1 MDSHSKKD
9 MEVNKNANEETE
21 LIDPWTIVKSMLS
34 QYDNKELIRHHIDSY
49 NNFMEKKIPDIVKQN
64 NPLIIYHDYVAE
76 SNTYNNEI
84 KINFNDVY
92 YTKPI
97 IHENNGSTKLMT
109 PNVKKLELHSPKR
122 NLRK

>member
-1 MDSHSKKD
+1 MDDTINKKMKSVENVSLD
-9 MEVNKNANEETE
+9 KDNNID
-21 LIDPWTIVKSMLS
+21 IDPWTIVKSMLS

-76 SNTYNNEI
+76 TNTYNNEI

-97 IHENNGSTKLMT
+97 IHENNGSTNLMT
-109 PNVKKLELHSPKR
+109 PHLY
-122 NLRK
+122 